1 MGGFFSGFG
10 FGDLLGGVTSVAGS
24 IANAVTSRKARKWQ
38 SQENERQRQYM
49 SELANR
55 QNLWNLEQWKRENA
69 YNSPSNKMKLL
80 REAGLSPDL
89 MYGQGAGSLQA
100 ASSPQL
106 TAGEAAPAMDYSKF
120 IPNLELSSIAQ
131 NMANARLMNAQ
142 ANKVNSETEGQELTN
157 FYQSILNK
165 YIDEEKRQHITLK
178 YGEITLQGQMSE
190 QMAAQVNIL
199 NKQGEQIDQ
208 LMEESDKRIEK
219 MDNDMQLDWLRYY
232 LDAEQT
238 KELIR
243 KIAAEADLTEEQAR
257 MYVAKTQAEINGINA
272 DIAYKAAVGGRER
285 ATTRK
290 IWAETRTVWQRN
302 AHDKVMFA
310 IEEEDTPMLNDA
322 KAAAL
327 YGQSAK
333 DGVTILESFLDG
345 DTHEVDTEYQ
355 GKDARGR
362 RYKQRVRTI
371 KKIPRLGGKI

>member
-24 IANAVTSRKARKWQ
+24 IANAVTSKKARKWQ

-55 QNLWNLEQWKRENA
+55 QNQWNLEQWNRENA

-80 REAGLSPDL
+80 REAGLNPDL

-106 TAGEAAPAMDYSKF
+106 TAGEAGPTMDYSKF
-120 IPNLELSSIAQ
+120 MPNLELSSIAQ

-142 ANKVNSETEGQELTN
+142 AEKVNSETKGQELTN
-157 FYQSILNK
+157 FYQSVLNK
-165 YIDEEKRQHITLK
+165 YIDEEKRQHITLQ
-178 YGEITLQGQMSE
+178 YGEITLKGQMSE
-190 QMAAQVNIL
+190 QMAAQVNLL
-199 NKQGEQIDQ
+199 NKQGEQLDQ
-208 LMEESDKRIEK
+208 VIKESNKRIEK

-232 LDAEQT
+232 LDAAET

-243 KIAAEADLTEEQAR
+243 KISAEADLTEEQAR

-272 DIAYKAAVGGRER
+272 DVAYKACLGNKANAE
-285 ATTRK
+285 TRK
-290 IWAETRTVWQRN
+290 TWAETRTVWQRN
-302 AHDKVMFA
+302 KHDKVMFA

-355 GKDARGR
+355 GRDARGR

-371 KKIPRLGGKI
+371 KKMPRLGGKI

>member
-24 IANAVTSRKARKWQ
+24 IANAVTSKKARKWQ

-49 SELANR
+49 SELASR
-55 QNLWNLEQWKRENA
+55 QNQWNLEQWNRENA

-100 ASSPQL
+100 ASSPQM
-106 TAGEAAPAMDYSKF
+106 TSGEAGPTMDYSKF
-120 IPNLELSSIAQ
+120 MPNLELSSIAQ

-142 ANKVNSETEGQELTN
+142 AEKVNSETKGQELTN
-157 FYQSILNK
+157 FYQSVLNK
-165 YIDEEKRQHITLK
+165 YIDEEKRQHITLQ
-178 YGEITLQGQMSE
+178 YGEITLKGQMSE

-208 LMEESDKRIEK
+208 LMLESNKRIEK
-219 MDNDMQLDWLRYY
+219 MDNDMQLDWLRFY
-232 LDAEQT
+232 LDAAET

-257 MYVAKTQAEINGINA
+257 MYVAKTQAEINGIEA
-272 DIAYKAAVGGRER
+272 DIAYKAAAGNNLN
-285 ATTRK
+285 AQTRK
-290 IWAETRTVWQRN
+290 TWAETRTVWQRN
-302 AHDKVMFA
+302 RHDKVMFA

-327 YGQSAK
+327 YGETCK

-345 DTHEVDTEYQ
+345 DTNEVEEEYN
-355 GKDARGR
+355 GRDHRGR
-362 RYKQRVRTI
+362 RYKKRVRTI
-371 KKIPRLGGKI
+371 KKMPRMGGKI

>member
-1 MGGFFSGFG
+1 MGNFLQGFG
-10 FGDLLGGVTSVAGS
+10 FGDLLGGVTSIAGS
-24 IANAVTSRKARKWQ
+24 IANAVTSKKARKWQ

-55 QNLWNLEQWKRENA
+55 QNQWNLEQWNRENA
-69 YNSPSNKMKLL
+69 YNSPKNRMKLL
-80 REAGLSPDL
+80 REGGLSPDL

-106 TAGEAAPAMDYSKF
+106 TAGEAAPPMDYSKF

-131 NMANARLMNAQ
+131 NMANARLLNAQ

-157 FYQSILNK
+157 FYQSVLNK

-190 QMAAQVNIL
+190 QMAAQVNLL

-257 MYVAKTQAEINGINA
+257 MYVVKTQAEINGINA
-272 DIAYKAAVGGRER
+272 DIAYKAAAAGREN
-285 ATTRK
+285 ASTRK

-302 AHDKVMFA
+302 KHDKVMFA

-333 DGVTILESFLDG
+333 DGVTILDSFLDG
-345 DTHEVDTEYQ
+345 PTQQVDTEYQ
-355 GKDARGR
+355 GKDAHGR
-362 RYKQRVRTI
+362 RYKQRVRTF
-371 KKIPRLGGKI
+371 KRLPRMGGKI

>member
-1 MGGFFSGFG
+1 MGNFLQGFG
-10 FGDLLGGVTSVAGS
+10 LGDVLGGVTSIAGS
-24 IANAVTSRKARKWQ
+24 VANAVTSKKARKWQ

-55 QNLWNLEQWKRENA
+55 QNQWNLEQWNRENA
-69 YNSPSNKMKLL
+69 YNSPKNRMKLL
-80 REAGLSPDL
+80 REGGLSPDL

-106 TAGEAAPAMDYSKF
+106 TAGEAAPPMDYSKF

-131 NMANARLMNAQ
+131 NMANARLLNAQ

-190 QMAAQVNIL
+190 QMAAQVNLL

-208 LMEESDKRIEK
+208 LMEESNKRIEK

-243 KIAAEADLTEEQAR
+243 KISAEADLTEEQAR
-257 MYVAKTQAEINGINA
+257 MYVVKTQAEINGINA
-272 DIAYKAAVGGRER
+272 DIAYKAAAAGREN

-302 AHDKVMFA
+302 KHDKVMFA

-327 YGQSAK
+327 YGQTAK
-333 DGVTILESFLDG
+333 DGVTILEGFLDDDMPG
-345 DTHEVDTEYQ
+345 VDTDNS
-355 GKDARGR
+355 GDGSGRR
-362 RYKQRVRTI
+362 RYKKRVRTI
-371 KKIPRLGGKI
+371 KKLPRLGGKI